1 MLDISM
7 GALSANDA
15 KLLKAT
21 VVFEAPDENDEWK
34 EGRFT
39 VPVAASVSE
48 EERKSALYR
57 ISPDMARLL
66 GFPGYNVEIKRIE
79 LSI

>member
-1 MLDISM
+1 MLDIST
-7 GALSANDA
+7 GALSANAA
-15 KLLKAT
+15 KFIKAT
-21 VVFEAPDENDEWK
+21 VIFEAPDFNDEWQ

-39 VPVAASVSE
+39 VTVATSLSE
-48 EERKSALYR
+48 EERKCALYR
-57 ISPDMARLL
+57 ISTDMARLL